1 MVRAIPIDPPNT
13 MPPPLKRAM
22 IRRPPPSAAHAA
34 NCRASERLSAR
45 AQPTRLQRARVD
57 TTRRVRADLTQG
69 AVPRPRVAVARL
81 RGGVATRR
89 AARAGATARRLLMH
103 RVVKAG
109 HPKIVAVLRVS
120 AKALMIHV
128 VATAHRA
135 TAHHGHDPQ
144 AVTRAEQ
151 VPLAQAAAR
160 EVQAAVTAQAA
171 TLVTIAAPAAERA
184 TADAATMAARVVK
197 IPKEAA
203 HRARG
208 GVNGASHPKVVVATP
223 VAAIRGAAVM
233 TAVRPQLHHAQALVA
248 ATMRV
253 AQTARHARAAG
264 VIAMR

>member
-1 MVRAIPIDPPNT
+1 
-13 MPPPLKRAM
+13 
-22 IRRPPPSAAHAA
+22 
-34 NCRASERLSAR
+34 
-45 AQPTRLQRARVD
+45 VD

-144 AVTRAEQ
+144 AVTRAERLPAA
-151 VPLAQAAAR
+151 VWRAQAAGIAGPHR
-160 EVQAAVTAQAA
+160 RADAVATVAVATLATIAVRAAV
-171 TLVTIAAPAAERA
+171 RA

-197 IPKEAA
+197 IPKAAA

-233 TAVRPQLHHAQALVA
+233 TAVHPQLHHAQVLVA